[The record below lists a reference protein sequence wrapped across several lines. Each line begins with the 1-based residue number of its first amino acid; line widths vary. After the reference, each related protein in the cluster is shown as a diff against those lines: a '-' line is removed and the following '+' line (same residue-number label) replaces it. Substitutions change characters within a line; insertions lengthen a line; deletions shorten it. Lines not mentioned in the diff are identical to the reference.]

1 VLGFTKAE
9 TERIYL
15 FLVPLACVAAATAL
29 PERYLTPVLAAL
41 AVQALASELLLF
53 TVW

>member
-1 VLGFTKAE
+1 MRR

-29 PERYLTPVLAAL
+29 PERRVPLVLGAL
-41 AVQALASELLLF
+41 VTQTLATELLLY